1 MARRYADFIS
11 QNQIH
16 NLPSALELKKNCPPD
31 LIIYIVGSKADL
43 YQHRQVTSDLARLSL
58 HNWFPPPKPPAPPP
72 PATPSTLSYIRPRFT
87 SFPGLRSPPFV
98 PIPAPPVSPQGPA
111 YLDLPPNRSSALQR
125 SKTAAQ
131 IRPRATGSLSRS
143 TTNSTAGTRTPQ
155 SSRFGSHFGWN
166 DHNDNSSNSI
176 EEAEEDNEDADEWG
190 LSKGMELFEVS
201 AKDDIGTPRVR
212 FPVCS
217 GIINHCP

>member
-1 MARRYADFIS
+1 MAGRYADLIRPH
-11 QNQIH
+11 QIAA
-16 NLPSALELKKNCPPD
+16 NASSGLELKKNCPPD

-43 YQHRQVTSDLARLSL
+43 YHHRQVTSDLARLSL
-58 HNWFPPPKPPAPPP
+58 HKWFPPPKPPAPPP
-72 PATPSTLSYIRPRFT
+72 PPTPSTLSYIRPRFT

-98 PIPAPPVSPQGPA
+98 ATPTPPVSPEGPA

-125 SKTAAQ
+125 SKAAAQ

-176 EEAEEDNEDADEWG
+176 EEEAEDDEDADEWG

-201 AKDDIGTPRVR
+201 AKDNSGALLIRPLIR
-212 FPVCS
+212 FRI
-217 GIINHCP
+217 IINH